1 MIASPDKP
9 NSQSKVPA
17 GSNESRT
24 PRMVVG
30 VTSAQTCLVL
40 AGRLRALQ
48 LTGFDVTLVSSPGE
62 LLEHTAA
69 TEGVAAR
76 GIRMKRGIAPF
87 SDAVAFLWLLV
98 YLFRSRPEIT
108 DFSTPKAG
116 LLGNLAAWMAR
127 VPHRVYTLRGLKLE
141 SSRGGKRTILLW
153 SERLAASCAQVVL
166 CNSQSLRS
174 AAMELRIAPAHK
186 LRVLG
191 YGSSNGVDVDRF
203 CPETCAGKSAIRR
216 ELKIAESDPV
226 LGFVGR
232 LTKDKG
238 IPELLV
244 AFDQILERV
253 PNCWLLLVGWFDRA
267 DDALDQH
274 WREHILHHQRIWHTG
289 YVKDTAPYYRAMDA
303 LVLATHRE
311 GFPNV
316 VLEAAASGVPAITT
330 ESTGARDAVV
340 PEVTGFLIPP
350 GRPDAI
356 TEAALEM
363 IRNEGKRKQM
373 GVAARAWVMEKYS
386 KERVLGLATEF
397 YRELL

>member
-1 MIASPDKP
+1 MTASSQKA
-9 NSQSKVPA
+9 NSRSKVSA
-17 GSNESRT
+17 GASAARS

-40 AGRLRALQ
+40 TGRLRALQ
-48 LTGFDVTLVSSPGE
+48 DTGFEVTLVSSPGE

-69 TEGVAAR
+69 AEGVTAR
-76 GIRMKRGIAPF
+76 AIPMKRGIAPF
-87 SDAVAFLWLLV
+87 SDVLAFFWLLV
-98 YLFRSRPEIT
+98 YLFRNRPEIT

-141 SSRGGKRTILLW
+141 SARGGKRTILLW
-153 SERLAASCAQVVL
+153 SEKLAASCAQVVL
-166 CNSQSLRS
+166 CNSQSLRT
-174 AAMELRIAPAHK
+174 AAIELGIAPAQK

-191 YGSSNGVDVDRF
+191 YGSSNGVDAQRF
-203 CPETCAGKSAIRR
+203 HPETCTGNSAIRK

-226 LGFVGR
+226 LGYVGR
-232 LTKDKG
+232 LTRDKG

-244 AFDQILERV
+244 AFDQILARV

-267 DDALDQH
+267 EDALDHH
-274 WREHILHHQRIWHTG
+274 WREHIAHHKRIWHTG
-289 YVKDTAPYYRAMDA
+289 YVKDTAPWYRAMDA

-363 IRNEGKRKQM
+363 IRDAERRKQM

-386 KERVLGLATEF
+386 KDHVLGLATEF